1 MIGFLR
7 GEIAGRDPDGCTLDV
22 GGVGYRLHCSTT
34 TLASV
39 PPDGGATRL
48 WTHLHVREDA
58 LTLYGFA
65 TEAERALFEALISV
79 AGVGPKV
86 ALGICSAF
94 VPDALR
100 RAVAT
105 GDVDGLASVPGIG
118 KKTAGRIVLE
128 LKEKLSLPDLE
139 VVGPA
144 GANSSQA
151 RSALENLGYSA
162 PEVRAVLA
170 ELAPPPD
177 APVEDVVK
185 RALRLLAAQR
195 SGT

>member
-1 MIGFLR
+1 MIGYLR
-7 GEIAGRDPDGCTLDV
+7 GEVASRDPEGCTIDV
-22 GGVGYRLHCSTT
+22 GGVGYRLQCSTT

-94 VPDALR
+94 IPDALR
-100 RAVAT
+100 RAVAM

-170 ELAPPPD
+170 ELGPPPD